1 MDKPEII
8 ENKKFNKGLYRVVL
22 KIDNDKIVG
31 YVDNDG
37 YYDDLAK
44 LDDNGNEI
52 KFNSTKEQTEF
63 HLKHVGIFDEM
74 EMNYEIGF
82 GGPKV

>member
-52 KFNSTKEQTEF
+52 KFNSTKEQAEF
-63 HLKHVGIFDEM
+63 HLKYVGIFDEM

-82 GGPKV
+82 GGPEV

>member
-22 KIDNDKIVG
+22 KIDNDKILG

-44 LDDNGNEI
+44 LDDNGNEM
-52 KFNSTKEQTEF
+52 KFNSA
-63 HLKHVGIFDEM
+63 
-74 EMNYEIGF
+74 
-82 GGPKV
+82 

>member
-63 HLKHVGIFDEM
+63 HLKYVGIFDEM
-74 EMNYEIGF
+74 EINYEIGF
-82 GGPKV
+82 GGPEV

>member
-22 KIDNDKIVG
+22 KINNQKIVG
-31 YVDNDG
+31 YVDDDG

-52 KFNSTKEQTEF
+52 KFDNIKEQTEF
-63 HLKHVGIFDEM
+63 HLKYVGIFDEM
-74 EMNYEIGF
+74 EINYEIGF
-82 GGPKV
+82 GGPEV